1 MIPVSYTHL
10 SRLYDVSDG
19 SVCVG
24 GKDVSCLLYTSWV
37 DRVKNGQPLTGASA
51 WDGYMACV
59 AAHVLGQCRE
69 EGGTAKEILLPEK
82 PVFYQ

>member
-1 MIPVSYTHL
+1 MPGWETRFVEAYNIEMQ
-10 SRLYDVSDG
+10 D
-19 SVCVG
+19 
-24 GKDVSCLLYTSWV
+24 WV